1 MQCILL
7 FQTGKA
13 LFLQIYAAN
22 PTSAERHHFPYTIAV
37 EEGTTASWL
46 WNSHIPLSFLGI
58 IFCKFSSVMTQS
70 KYSLIFELTVWQ
82 KNFLF
87 VMRRGTRSSCLLKVI
102 HGYL

>member
-37 EEGTTASWL
+37 EEGTKANLSWL
-46 WNSHIPLSFLGI
+46 WN
-58 IFCKFSSVMTQS
+58 
-70 KYSLIFELTVWQ
+70 
-82 KNFLF
+82 
-87 VMRRGTRSSCLLKVI
+87 
-102 HGYL
+102 